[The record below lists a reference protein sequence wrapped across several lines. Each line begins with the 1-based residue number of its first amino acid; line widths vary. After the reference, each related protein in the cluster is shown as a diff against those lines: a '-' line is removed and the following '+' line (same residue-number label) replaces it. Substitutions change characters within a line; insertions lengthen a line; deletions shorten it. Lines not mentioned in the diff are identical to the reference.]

1 MKFIISI
8 FLLILCIVI
17 SQSVDYYLQR
27 DPVEGFFDRLFG
39 KKKRKNIPPPT
50 TTPPPTAPPQT
61 PLFIEKYV
69 YDIETNKYL
78 ENVQIN
84 DMYTSVKYA
93 LNVPTIKTKQNMVD
107 YLNLLET
114 QLNGVYTPPLPNLI
128 YFCISLPSAFKSFY
142 LPDETIPI
150 PYNKLHSDMKDIFP
164 HSAAYKQIQTL
175 CILWNFSMILLT
187 PSGPVMD
194 PKSEIFMNIIGG
206 YISQIKYGVKEL
218 KKIYTLS
225 SLHQ

>member
-8 FLLILCIVI
+8 SLLILCIII

-27 DPVEGFFDRLFG
+27 DLVEGLFFDRLFG
-39 KKKRKNIPPPT
+39 KKKKNNPPPT
-50 TTPPPTAPPQT
+50 TTSPPPKT
-61 PLFIEKYV
+61 PLFIEKYA

-78 ENVQIN
+78 EKVQIN

-107 YLNLLET
+107 YLNLLER
-114 QLNGVYTPPLPNLI
+114 QLNGIYTPPIPNLI
-128 YFCISLPSAFKSFY
+128 YFCISLPSAFHSFY
-142 LPDETIPI
+142 LPDDTIPI
-150 PYNKLHSDMKDIFP
+150 PYNKLHSEMKDIFP

-175 CILWNFSMILLT
+175 CVLWNLSMILLT
-187 PSGPVMD
+187 PSGPIMD
-194 PKSEIFMNIIGG
+194 PKSEIFINIIGG

-225 SLHQ
+225 SL